1 MRTACCVA
9 VDGLV
14 GFLNAEGER
23 LSRFALTIRSPC
35 LKIARPMT
43 LTFHQDHPYPDTPAH
58 GFRPVLVLSVLA
70 ICIFVAVYLLVAK
83 FWTPEQAPQAVI
95 QESVK
100 WVPRVSGQIF
110 TMDMPE
116 FGKST
121 AYTAERLAPGNG
133 LRDTLS
139 LGDDKRFI
147 RLVMQR
153 NMTGNLSDFYLEMVR
168 RSADSGLALVKS
180 GQPQISSTRFGK
192 IEIADVTV
200 SGTQG
205 SLSCAGLRLADHL
218 PNLQISGLMCGMTA
232 PLNFEKIA
240 CLVDRLELADVGD
253 ADLIDIF
260 TSTDQISACKTARL
274 KSAQLSAPLP
284 VAPTPIK
291 PAKLKKR

>member
-1 MRTACCVA
+1 
-9 VDGLV
+9 
-14 GFLNAEGER
+14 
-23 LSRFALTIRSPC
+23 
-35 LKIARPMT
+35 MT
-43 LTFHQDHPYPDTPAH
+43 LTFHQDHPYPDAPARVL
-58 GFRPVLVLSVLA
+58 RPALVLCLVALCLLLA
-70 ICIFVAVYLLVAK
+70 GSLLVAK
-83 FWTPEQAPQAVI
+83 FRAQDQVQARSPQ
-95 QESVK
+95 ETVK
-100 WVPRVSGQIF
+100 WVARDSGQIF

-121 AYTAERLAPGNG
+121 AYSAERMEPGNT

-153 NMTGNLSDFYLEMVR
+153 NVTGNLSDFYLEMVR

-192 IEIADVTV
+192 IEMADVTV
-200 SGTQG
+200 SGLQG
-205 SLSCAGLRLADHL
+205 TLSCAGLRLADHL
-218 PNLQISGLMCGMTA
+218 PALQISGLMCGMTA

-284 VAPTPIK
+284 VAAAPLK
-291 PAKLKKR
+291 PGKLKKR